1 MSNITSTESSIEPS
15 RNQTDCLYPFD
26 DELLFNTSRVDLEK
40 PDLVAHPKFAE
51 AEGFE
56 CVLEEGQ
63 MLYIPPKCWHFVK
76 SLSPSFS
83 LSFWFQ

>member
-1 MSNITSTESSIEPS
+1 M
-15 RNQTDCLYPFD
+15 RLYRRDQTDRLYPFD
-26 DELLFNTSRVDLEK
+26 DELLFNTSRVDLEN
-40 PDLVAHPKFAE
+40 PDLAAYPEFAE

-56 CVLEEGQ
+56 SVLREGQ

-76 SLSPSFS
+76 SLTPSFS